1 MVLSVLA
8 GLCLAAT
15 LAMFATGLSDL
26 RQMLATKSV
35 ENIQFLPF
43 LTTDANNLS
52 WLGYGCLK
60 GDGTVITV
68 NAIGAA
74 LQTLYILVYLYY
86 SPAKRP
92 VLLQVLLLLAV
103 VVTGCGYFTI
113 LVDTGTRLTHL
124 GLFCSVFTISMYL
137 SPLADLAKVIRSKST
152 RFLSFPLTVTT
163 LVASSS
169 WTLYGLQLHDPYIT
183 VGWGGGM
190 LRGAIPS
197 YPISPC
203 PNPSS
208 SIASHTVPS
217 PSHPTLACFIYIPP
231 FSIPSHSVLSL
242 SCPISPHSTPVP
254 SHPHPHPTAIPF
266 HSIPSQPILSFPIPI
281 LTLLPS
287 HPMDPIPW
295 ITSHPIPSQPILSFP
310 ILILTPPHSPLM
322 AQHWPRS
329 ALPVSPSQA

>member
-8 GLCLAAT
+8 GVCLAAT

-43 LTTDANNLS
+43 LTTDANQVPVPYPCSNLS

-137 SPLADLAKVIRSKST
+137 SPLADLAKVVRCKST
-152 RFLSFPLTVTT
+152 RCLSFPLTVTT

-183 VGWGGGM
+183 VPNVPGIVTSLVRFW
-190 LRGAIPS
+190 LFQRYRPEQDKS
-197 YPISPC
+197 Y
-203 PNPSS
+203 
-208 SIASHTVPS
+208 
-217 PSHPTLACFIYIPP
+217 
-231 FSIPSHSVLSL
+231 
-242 SCPISPHSTPVP
+242 
-254 SHPHPHPTAIPF
+254 
-266 HSIPSQPILSFPIPI
+266 
-281 LTLLPS
+281 
-287 HPMDPIPW
+287 
-295 ITSHPIPSQPILSFP
+295 
-310 ILILTPPHSPLM
+310 SPLP
-322 AQHWPRS
+322 A
-329 ALPVSPSQA
+329 

>member
-1 MVLSVLA
+1 MALSVLA
-8 GLCLAAT
+8 GICLAAT

-86 SPAKRP
+86 SPVKRP

-137 SPLADLAKVIRSKST
+137 SPLADLVPNVPGIVTSLV
-152 RFLSFPLTVTT
+152 RFWLFQRYRPE
-163 LVASSS
+163 
-169 WTLYGLQLHDPYIT
+169 QDKPY
-183 VGWGGGM
+183 
-190 LRGAIPS
+190 
-197 YPISPC
+197 
-203 PNPSS
+203 
-208 SIASHTVPS
+208 
-217 PSHPTLACFIYIPP
+217 
-231 FSIPSHSVLSL
+231 
-242 SCPISPHSTPVP
+242 
-254 SHPHPHPTAIPF
+254 
-266 HSIPSQPILSFPIPI
+266 
-281 LTLLPS
+281 
-287 HPMDPIPW
+287 
-295 ITSHPIPSQPILSFP
+295 
-310 ILILTPPHSPLM
+310 
-322 AQHWPRS
+322 S
-329 ALPVSPSQA
+329 ALPA

>member
-1 MVLSVLA
+1 
-8 GLCLAAT
+8 
-15 LAMFATGLSDL
+15 
-26 RQMLATKSV
+26 MLATKSV

-92 VLLQVLLLLAV
+92 VLLQILLLLAV

-113 LVDTGTRLTHL
+113 LVDTGTRLAHL
-124 GLFCSVFTISMYL
+124 GLFCSIFTISMYL

-152 RFLSFPLTVTT
+152 RCLSFPLTVTT

-183 VGWGGGM
+183 VGWAGGM

-197 YPISPC
+197 YPISLY
-203 PNPSS
+203 PNPSYS
-208 SIASHTVPS
+208 TASHAVPS
-217 PSHPTLACFIYIPP
+217 PSYPTLACFICFIPLCSVP
-231 FSIPSHSVLSL
+231 LLHHLTTLHPIPAY
-242 SCPISPHSTPVP
+242 PILLHL
-254 SHPHPHPTAIPF
+254 HPHPIP
-266 HSIPSQPILSFPIPI
+266 
-281 LTLLPS
+281 
-287 HPMDPIPW
+287 
-295 ITSHPIPSQPILSFP
+295 
-310 ILILTPPHSPLM
+310 
-322 AQHWPRS
+322 
-329 ALPVSPSQA
+329 V

>member
-8 GLCLAAT
+8 GVCLAAT

-68 NAIGAA
+68 NAIGAV

-92 VLLQVLLLLAV
+92 VLLQVLLLLAL
-103 VVTGCGYFTI
+103 VVTGYGYFTI

-124 GLFCSVFTISMYL
+124 GLFCSIFTITMYL
-137 SPLADLAKVIRSKST
+137 SPLADLAKVVRSKST
-152 RFLSFPLTVTT
+152 RCLSFPLTVTT

-183 VGWGGGM
+183 VGWGGGTP
-190 LRGAIPS
+190 RGVVPSHSIPS
-197 YPISPC
+197 LIM
-203 PNPSS
+203 
-208 SIASHTVPS
+208 SHP
-217 PSHPTLACFIYIPP
+217 HPTLACFIRIPP
-231 FSIPSHSVLSL
+231 FSIPFCCVPLLPHFTPSHSYL
-242 SCPISPHSTPVP
+242 TPP
-254 SHPHPHPTAIPF
+254 P
-266 HSIPSQPILSFPIPI
+266 
-281 LTLLPS
+281 
-287 HPMDPIPW
+287 
-295 ITSHPIPSQPILSFP
+295 SHPIPSPSRSTPSYPI
-310 ILILTPPHSPLM
+310 PPHSPL
-322 AQHWPRS
+322 HGS
-329 ALPVSPSQA
+329 AEHLAWGRPCSAPHVSPSQG

>member
-1 MVLSVLA
+1 MSVLA
-8 GLCLAAT
+8 GVCLAAT

-43 LTTDANNLS
+43 LTTDANQVPVPYPCSNLS

-103 VVTGCGYFTI
+103 VVTGYGYFTV
-113 LVDTGTRLTHL
+113 LVDAGTRLTHL

-137 SPLADLAKVIRSKST
+137 SPLADLAKVVRSKST
-152 RFLSFPLTVTT
+152 RCLSFPLTVTT

-169 WTLYGLQLHDPYIT
+169 WTLYGLQLHDLYIT
-183 VGWGGGM
+183 V
-190 LRGAIPS
+190 
-197 YPISPC
+197 
-203 PNPSS
+203 PN
-208 SIASHTVPS
+208 VPG
-217 PSHPTLACFIYIPP
+217 I
-231 FSIPSHSVLSL
+231 
-242 SCPISPHSTPVP
+242 
-254 SHPHPHPTAIPF
+254 
-266 HSIPSQPILSFPIPI
+266 
-281 LTLLPS
+281 
-287 HPMDPIPW
+287 
-295 ITSHPIPSQPILSFP
+295 ITSLVRFWLFQQYRPEQDKPY
-310 ILILTPPHSPLM
+310 SPLP
-322 AQHWPRS
+322 A
-329 ALPVSPSQA
+329 